1 MAMKGDGYSHPSI
14 ISASRLNRDALKFRP
29 LKDKAGMKT
38 MANDPISDAFRIPD
52 RANGEKKSVYLR
64 FTCRSAASAAMLRQA
79 MEDRAAIDGIPV
91 YSAFEDALMEAS
103 LPKDAFA
110 RHFALLVLGEQAGV
124 FEPLHEGVSPVQ
136 HALHDAFE
144 TLADFDNGF
153 WKLPKTKLLVSFAS
167 EYAEVQ
173 DLTVTPEDD
182 FAHEIAS
189 ALAAVHLKVVD
200 ALDTLEASILAGAA
214 PEPLLEKGDVLDT
227 FDGWLKDSWSSP
239 YKGYCIILSDLFRHL
254 ADAWEDAWTI
264 PGVSDLVLTVLEKDM
279 CHGSNTA
286 KERKEF
292 EEVCRAVMPAW
303 SVELARRGMEMEE
316 ERVRSMTKKCT
327 IKGGTL
333 NCPTTWKIANP
344 EEAPECEHAARV
356 SVVNAVAANSDDVLG
371 KVDETTRIVLLP
383 CPFEDLGD
391 TDEEKS
397 QRVIEMAAESWTD
410 LPKILDAKVELKRA
424 ENGKPLNWDE
434 WKTSLRVNV
443 SKVPKKVYGVSAA
456 ANGYAAWIDED
467 PDEDL

>member
-1 MAMKGDGYSHPSI
+1 M
-14 ISASRLNRDALKFRP
+14 
-29 LKDKAGMKT
+29 
-38 MANDPISDAFRIPD
+38 
-52 RANGEKKSVYLR
+52 
-64 FTCRSAASAAMLRQA
+64 
-79 MEDRAAIDGIPV
+79 
-91 YSAFEDALMEAS
+91 
-103 LPKDAFA
+103 
-110 RHFALLVLGEQAGV
+110 
-124 FEPLHEGVSPVQ
+124 Q
-136 HALHDAFE
+136 HALYDAFE
-144 TLADFDNGF
+144 TLADTDNGF
-153 WKLPKTKLLVSFAS
+153 WRLPETKLLVSFAS
-167 EYAEVQ
+167 DYAEANDLVVTSTDDPDGKIEFALGRAMLASNRVILHSFASEYTGICDFNPRATEALGAFEASYQSWLEYRFLILPDLFQ
-173 DLTVTPEDD
+173 DLTEAWDEAWALPE
-182 FAHEIAS
+182 
-189 ALAAVHLKVVD
+189 V
-200 ALDTLEASILAGAA
+200 
-214 PEPLLEKGDVLDT
+214 
-227 FDGWLKDSWSSP
+227 
-239 YKGYCIILSDLFRHL
+239 R
-254 ADAWEDAWTI
+254 
-264 PGVSDLVLTVLEKDM
+264 DLVLAVLKTNLSHSED
-279 CHGSNTA
+279 SA

-327 IKGGTL
+327 IKDGTL

-356 SVVNAVAANSDDVLG
+356 SVVNAVAAKNDGKLG

-467 PDEDL
+467 PDEGLCS